1 MPRGKKTCPSCESLI
16 AAGVSLCICGHV
28 FKKKKVAKPKI
39 SKRDILKR
47 LVEEPVKNKRL
58 FYQKEMKFLND
69 LIEKYSL
76 EFMNVVNF
84 HRQFESLT
92 YLRSPKLK
100 DTLDKKFR
108 AFNYVVDESKYPQ
121 YNLGEKSGE
130 DRFVEKKRVTL
141 KDFLEDN

>member
-1 MPRGKKTCPSCESLI
+1 MPRGKKLCPSCEQHI
-16 AAGVSLCICGHV
+16 ASGASSCKCGHV
-28 FKKKKVAKPKI
+28 FKKKKPLKAKI

-47 LVEEPVKNKRL
+47 LVEEPEKGKRV
-58 FYQKEMKFLND
+58 FYSKEMKFLND
-69 LIEKYSL
+69 LVERYSL

-100 DTLDKKFR
+100 QTLDKKFR
-108 AFNYVVDESKYPQ
+108 AFNYVVDKSRYPQ

-130 DRFVEKKRVTL
+130 DRFIKKKKRTI
-141 KDFLEDN
+141 KDFLEEE